1 MALALALQ
9 LLILCEPPSPLCL
22 GPWLGWEQREKRDGD
37 PDTLQASYPKP
48 WLEAQPAAVV
58 APGVN
63 VTLRCRAPQ
72 PAWRFAL
79 FRAGEA
85 APLLLRDVSTELAEF
100 FLEEATPA
108 QGGSYRCCYRR
119 LDWGPGVWSQP
130 SDVLEL
136 LVTDLLPRP
145 SLVALPGPVV
155 APGANVSLRCTGR
168 LPGMSFALYRVGVTL
183 PLQYRHSAQ
192 RWADFPLPGARA
204 PGTYSCYYH
213 TPSAPYVLSPRSESL
228 VISSEGL
235 CLGQRDA
242 SGDGPLPKPTLS
254 AWPSSV
260 VPTKSNVTLRCSSP
274 IPGVDFVLRKGSA
287 TLDTRL
293 PRDAAETTVEFHL
306 TELGP
311 RSAGWYTCECFR
323 RGSPYVTSQASNVL
337 LLLVTGYLPRPSLQ
351 AHQAGVVTAGGEVTL
366 QCQMPNTAVAPLV
379 SALLK
384 AGTPSPVQ
392 LHRPVG
398 READFSL
405 RDVTVRDTGTY
416 SCIYYQARPPFWA
429 SDPSPSLDILV
440 TGEALRDLEDSIVLG
455 EFLSLFCHFLVCH
468 FS

>member
-1 MALALALQ
+1 
-9 LLILCEPPSPLCL
+9 
-22 GPWLGWEQREKRDGD
+22 
-37 PDTLQASYPKP
+37 YPKP

-183 PLQYRHSAQ
+183 PLQFRHSAQ

-228 VISSEGL
+228 VVSSDDSSSLDYTQGNLIRLGL
-235 CLGQRDA
+235 
-242 SGDGPLPKPTLS
+242 
-254 AWPSSV
+254 
-260 VPTKSNVTLRCSSP
+260 
-274 IPGVDFVLRKGSA
+274 
-287 TLDTRL
+287 
-293 PRDAAETTVEFHL
+293 
-306 TELGP
+306 
-311 RSAGWYTCECFR
+311 AGL
-323 RGSPYVTSQASNVL
+323 VL
-337 LLLVTGYLPRPSLQ
+337 LSLGVLVALDCRSRRVPLMESCPRGTG
-351 AHQAGVVTAGGEVTL
+351 
-366 QCQMPNTAVAPLV
+366 C
-379 SALLK
+379 
-384 AGTPSPVQ
+384 
-392 LHRPVG
+392 
-398 READFSL
+398 
-405 RDVTVRDTGTY
+405 
-416 SCIYYQARPPFWA
+416 
-429 SDPSPSLDILV
+429 
-440 TGEALRDLEDSIVLG
+440 
-455 EFLSLFCHFLVCH
+455 
-468 FS
+468 

>member
-1 MALALALQ
+1 M
-9 LLILCEPPSPLCL
+9 IP
-22 GPWLGWEQREKRDGD
+22 
-37 PDTLQASYPKP
+37 
-48 WLEAQPAAVV
+48 
-58 APGVN
+58 
-63 VTLRCRAPQ
+63 
-72 PAWRFAL
+72 
-79 FRAGEA
+79 
-85 APLLLRDVSTELAEF
+85 
-100 FLEEATPA
+100 
-108 QGGSYRCCYRR
+108 
-119 LDWGPGVWSQP
+119 
-130 SDVLEL
+130 EL
-136 LVTDLLPRP
+136 LSLLCFR
-145 SLVALPGPVV
+145 
-155 APGANVSLRCTGR
+155 
-168 LPGMSFALYRVGVTL
+168 
-183 PLQYRHSAQ
+183 
-192 RWADFPLPGARA
+192 
-204 PGTYSCYYH
+204 
-213 TPSAPYVLSPRSESL
+213 
-228 VISSEGL
+228 L

-440 TGEALRDLEDSIVLG
+440 TVPAGTPTQGYTKGNLVRLGVAAVVLLIGGLLLLEAWHAQGELQVQPEPPQLPRAPVNPGERPAPAHPAL
-455 EFLSLFCHFLVCH
+455 
-468 FS
+468 